1 MRIPETPE
9 FDPIAFLV
17 TLKFPKRN
25 RGSEAWSWVLSDGS
39 DGSAEAKAY
48 EKELRLKSIE
58 EINQLVALERER
70 IAETRLEREE
80 AEEKR
85 RATAEA
91 NIFYNHPKND
101 ADVEYWGK
109 LPFWNLEE
117 AVSLSFGKN
126 PKTVNI
132 TTLKPHLQVS
142 DFARKFSERLEHV
155 QRAEITRQLSKFCK
169 PDAFIDWAL
178 RMGIDVPWS
187 LQKVVFTFLPR
198 QTDWQARFE
207 AEHLLREKA
216 EAEVADLRA
225 QLKSIGPPQKPD
237 VSPRVKA
244 SFQRLILGMAI
255 RGYRYDPRAAK
266 SRAIKD
272 ITDDLTLLG
281 IRLDEDTVRKYLS
294 EASAEFPDLNTEQGH

>member
-155 QRAEITRQLSKFCK
+155 QRAEITRQLSNFVSRTHLSTGHFAWESMSLGASKKLSSRSCPGKLTGK
-169 PDAFIDWAL
+169 PGSRLSICFERKLKL
-178 RMGIDVPWS
+178 RLRTSGHS
-187 LQKVVFTFLPR
+187 LSPS
-198 QTDWQARFE
+198 
-207 AEHLLREKA
+207 
-216 EAEVADLRA
+216 DLHRNRTSRHA
-225 QLKSIGPPQKPD
+225 SKP
-237 VSPRVKA
+237 VSNV
-244 SFQRLILGMAI
+244 
-255 RGYRYDPRAAK
+255 
-266 SRAIKD
+266 
-272 ITDDLTLLG
+272 
-281 IRLDEDTVRKYLS
+281 
-294 EASAEFPDLNTEQGH
+294 